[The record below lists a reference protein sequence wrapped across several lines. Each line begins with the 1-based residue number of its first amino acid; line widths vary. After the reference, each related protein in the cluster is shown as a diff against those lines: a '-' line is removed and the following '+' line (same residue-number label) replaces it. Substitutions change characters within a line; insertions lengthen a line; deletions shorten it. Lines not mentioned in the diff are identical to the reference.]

1 VGEGGRREKWGGR
14 AAGALDPCVPY
25 SRRARAVHSG
35 GAQKDGRARQVEKQK
50 IPAKRKRS
58 VQRGADA
65 GCVAT
70 PSSPLSGATVEPRDT
85 TMRTHGQGAN
95 RAARTKNPLTTNP
108 LVVCNHSR
116 HTTTRNSSLRF
127 RADQSRNN
135 HPPVRSVSV
144 QPSSDP
150 AFLALL
156 PKLLSM
162 GYFLEIIR

>member
-1 VGEGGRREKWGGR
+1 MRGRGGHARGRGGEGRGGGGVPLAPSIVASHIRDAHVWYIQEGHKRMGGLGRWRNK
-14 AAGALDPCVPY
+14 
-25 SRRARAVHSG
+25 
-35 GAQKDGRARQVEKQK
+35 K

-65 GCVAT
+65 CCVAT
-70 PSSPLSGATVEPRDT
+70 PSSPLPGATVEPRDT

-95 RAARTKNPLTTNP
+95 RAARTKNPLTTNL

-135 HPPVRSVSV
+135 NPPVWSVSV
-144 QPSSDP
+144 QPSSDS

-156 PKLLSM
+156 PN
-162 GYFLEIIR
+162 F

>member
-1 VGEGGRREKWGGR
+1 VGEGGRREGWGGR

-25 SRRARAVHSG
+25 SRRARAVLSG
-35 GAQKDGRARQVEKQK
+35 GAQTDGRARKVKQK
-50 IPAKRKRS
+50 IPAKRERS
-58 VQRGADA
+58 VPRGADA
-65 GCVAT
+65 GCAET
-70 PSSPLSGATVEPRDT
+70 PPFPLPGATVEPCDT

-95 RAARTKNPLTTNP
+95 RAARTKTPLATNL

-127 RADQSRNN
+127 PADQSRNN
-135 HPPVRSVSV
+135 HPPVWSVSV

-156 PKLLSM
+156 PNILSM